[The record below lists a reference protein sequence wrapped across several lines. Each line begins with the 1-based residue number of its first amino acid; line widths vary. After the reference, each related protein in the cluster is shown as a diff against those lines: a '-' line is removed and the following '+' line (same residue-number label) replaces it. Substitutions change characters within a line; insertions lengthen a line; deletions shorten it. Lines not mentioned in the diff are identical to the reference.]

1 MNFID
6 GRISKIN
13 TSGQLS
19 LVSVSAK
26 DLTLT
31 AVIIDT
37 PETVD
42 YLVLDQPIRVLF
54 KETEVILATPDIQ
67 GIGLLN
73 QIPGVVRQIEMEPL
87 LSRIRIAT
95 SVGNIKAVVTSEA
108 VRILNLEVGLSVIAL
123 IKTNEIM
130 LAQ

>member
-42 YLVLDQPIRVLF
+42 YLVLDRPIRVLF
-54 KETEVILATPDIQ
+54 KETEVILATQGIQ

-73 QIPGVVRQIEMEPL
+73 QIAGVVRQIEMEPL
-87 LSRIRIAT
+87 LSRIRIST
-95 SVGNIKAVVTSEA
+95 SVGHIKAVVTSEA
-108 VRILNLEVGLSVIAL
+108 VRKLNLEVGLSVTAL
-123 IKTNEIM
+123 IKTNEMM